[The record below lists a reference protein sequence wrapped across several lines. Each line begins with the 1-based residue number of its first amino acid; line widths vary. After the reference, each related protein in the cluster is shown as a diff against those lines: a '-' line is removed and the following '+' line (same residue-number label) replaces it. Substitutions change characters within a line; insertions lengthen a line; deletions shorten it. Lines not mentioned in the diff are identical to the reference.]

1 MLQQDFPE
9 RRISIIPTYNIW
21 NALDLRD
28 IYDWADANNLHV
40 NWQQIQGND
49 YSSLKGQGTNSYVL
63 QSHGPEVIAAS
74 IAEIDQL
81 GSRSDF
87 LTNVKQR
94 LTRITAQDNTEFLA
108 WTERT
113 EQFMPPKYKF
123 QELWPKLH
131 SLINI
136 KSLP

>member
-1 MLQQDFPE
+1 
-9 RRISIIPTYNIW
+9 
-21 NALDLRD
+21 
-28 IYDWADANNLHV
+28 
-40 NWQQIQGND
+40 
-49 YSSLKGQGTNSYVL
+49 VL
-63 QSHGPEVIAAS
+63 QSHGPEVIAAA

-87 LTNVKQR
+87 LTNVKER

-123 QELWPKLH
+123 QELWPELH